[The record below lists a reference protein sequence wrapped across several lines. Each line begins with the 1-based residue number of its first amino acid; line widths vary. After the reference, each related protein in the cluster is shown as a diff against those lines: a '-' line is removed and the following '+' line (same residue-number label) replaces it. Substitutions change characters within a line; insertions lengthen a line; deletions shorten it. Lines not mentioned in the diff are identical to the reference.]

1 MEYLTILGLLI
12 GIINSV
18 MLVKNYVTQ
27 KCKIHKLYKHIE
39 KLGDRI
45 TSNENYIDNIDS
57 IFPTIK
63 KRLNIVEGKLTK
75 NVFTSSERVSEELKD
90 VNIYINQLEKK
101 ISFQNSVLERDK
113 LRNID

>member
-39 KLGDRI
+39 KLGDKI
-45 TSNENYIDNIDS
+45 MSNENHLDSIDS
-57 IFPTIK
+57 KFPTIG
-63 KRLNIVEGKLTK
+63 KRLNIIEGKLNE